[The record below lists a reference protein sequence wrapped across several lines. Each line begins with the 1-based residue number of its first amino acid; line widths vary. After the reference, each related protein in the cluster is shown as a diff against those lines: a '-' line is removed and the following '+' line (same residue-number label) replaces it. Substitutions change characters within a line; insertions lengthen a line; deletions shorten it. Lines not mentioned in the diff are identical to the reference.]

1 MFKTG
6 DSVEGNSSLPNLTSI
21 NTKIIKGFKNIN
33 TVRNSMIIIT
43 DPNFPGKS

>member
-6 DSVEGNSSLPNLTSI
+6 DGVEGNSSLPNLTSI
-21 NTKIIKGFKNIN
+21 NTKTKGLKNIN
-33 TVRNSMIIIT
+33 TVRNSMVMIT